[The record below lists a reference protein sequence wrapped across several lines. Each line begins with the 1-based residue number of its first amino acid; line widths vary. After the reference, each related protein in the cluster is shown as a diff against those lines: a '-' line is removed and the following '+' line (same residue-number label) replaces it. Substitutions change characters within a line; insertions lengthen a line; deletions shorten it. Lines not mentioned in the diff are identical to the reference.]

1 MAASSNVPAVS
12 SLRREAG
19 GFPRLRGSGDAIW
32 MAIRIVLVI
41 RPTQNECLLSEITRM
56 SRLIGLVA
64 MFVLMTGMSEPA
76 RAGAI
81 DCELRFSMSGWSVF
95 YKRSTGTGVVTC
107 DNGQSMNVKI
117 SAKGGGLTFGKSSI
131 EDGLGKFT
139 EVYDIDDI
147 IGGYATAEAHAG
159 ASKSASARVVTK
171 GPISLAL
178 SGKGRGWDVGVAFG
192 NFIISR
198 R

>member
-1 MAASSNVPAVS
+1 MCKWIGVAAIIVMMASMSTVAH
-12 SLRREAG
+12 AG
-19 GFPRLRGSGDAIW
+19 S
-32 MAIRIVLVI
+32 
-41 RPTQNECLLSEITRM
+41 
-56 SRLIGLVA
+56 
-64 MFVLMTGMSEPA
+64 
-76 RAGAI
+76 I
-81 DCELRFSMSGWSVF
+81 DCELHFSMSGWSVF
-95 YKRSTGTGVVTC
+95 YKRSTGTGTVTC
-107 DNGQSMNVKI
+107 DNGQSMKVKI
-117 SAKGGGLTFGKSSI
+117 SAKGGGLTFGKSTI

-159 ASKSASARVVTK
+159 ASKSASASVVTK